1 MFTFFFYFNNF
12 IFLEDRLRYDWRIF
26 SFDMSFQ
33 FSSLEQK
40 LQRYSLNL
48 VIFWWNSLS
57 LAESPK
63 WATLQEYSPVNKYGP
78 VGFFMDWIEH

>member
-26 SFDMSFQ
+26 SFDMLFL

-40 LQRYSLNL
+40 LQSSVVFNVGGLF
-48 VIFWWNSLS
+48 IF
-57 LAESPK
+57 
-63 WATLQEYSPVNKYGP
+63 
-78 VGFFMDWIEH
+78 